1 MENISQI
8 NQPSPR
14 PKSNNPR
21 GRKPTPKPAPKIIE
35 NDNVQGQLKV
45 SSNKKLNNY
54 AFIDCQNLWTNKD
67 KSWHLDWAKFRN
79 YLLSD
84 CQVQR
89 AYLFIGFV
97 SGYQKMYQQMQEAG
111 FILIF
116 KPIQENNGRISCNI
130 DTEMVLQTMIQFN
143 NFDKGV
149 IISGDGDF
157 TCLVDHLRIH
167 DKLEML
173 ILPDHSYSLSLEK
186 CSRDRHVFISE
197 LKNRISKDNISPTN
211 HEDLNLMPMIISE

>member
-1 MENISQI
+1 MENISQPK
-8 NQPSPR
+8 QPLPR
-14 PKSNNPR
+14 SKTSNLNT
-21 GRKPTPKPAPKIIE
+21 KKKPAPKAVEKEVIT
-35 NDNVQGQLKV
+35 QTV
-45 SSNKKLNNY
+45 SNLPIKKLNNY

-67 KSWHLDWAKFRN
+67 KSWHLDWSKFRT
-79 YLLSD
+79 YLLND

-130 DTEMVLQTMIQFN
+130 DTEMVLQTMIQYN

-186 CSRDRHVFISE
+186 CSRERHVFISE
-197 LKNRISKDNISPTN
+197 LKNRISKDNISPTS
-211 HEDLNLMPMIISE
+211 HEDLSLMPMIISE